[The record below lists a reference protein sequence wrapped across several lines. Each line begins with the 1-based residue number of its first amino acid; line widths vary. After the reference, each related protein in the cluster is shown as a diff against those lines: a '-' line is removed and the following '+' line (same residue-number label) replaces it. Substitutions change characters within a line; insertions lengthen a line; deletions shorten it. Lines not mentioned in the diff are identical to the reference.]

1 MPAQLVQPCRLSAS
15 VARPQNRV
23 GSTKD
28 KTPSR
33 VSCQRVRCSRS
44 TRQGWESKQA
54 GLKLGCLRTG
64 HGGPEHQGCCNC
76 CSNGAASLVQ
86 GRSASI
92 VAGSCG
98 CRGGRGCR
106 RVRCRLCLL
115 QCRIFRGEES
125 HRQLWANINLLRA
138 PIYANWTHRQR
149 EGTQRETQRDTANR
163 AHGLEKVIPPSK
175 ARCSC
180 GAPSTPPST
189 LANRRRSVTG
199 EKC

>member
-1 MPAQLVQPCRLSAS
+1 MEGP
-15 VARPQNRV
+15 
-23 GSTKD
+23 STKD
-28 KTPSR
+28 AATVAAMVQHPWCKDVVHQSLL
-33 VSCQRVRCSRS
+33 VA
-44 TRQGWESKQA
+44 A
-54 GLKLGCLRTG
+54 GVAETERLPPK
-64 HGGPEHQGCCNC
+64 
-76 CSNGAASLVQ
+76 
-86 GRSASI
+86 RSASI

-189 LANRRRSVTG
+189 LAKRRRSVTG
-199 EKC
+199 DKC